1 MAVDNKPLRDRSQR
15 MDVHLDGVFTNEAA
29 LVAELGAP
37 ARRAGAYQER
47 TEIDLTHGHMLV
59 DVRLRPGQ
67 GVIVPPPQKM
77 HHHAADGATPAPGSD
92 PAVRGETE
100 AGSGFGG
107 RRADEVRAVGDRS
120 GRGTRRVL
128 LRPVLAFL
136 APASAAAAGCVGA
149 AGRGAAQPHGAAIR
163 ADRGLRR
170 RLAEAWRVR
179 ESSCNR
185 LRRHC
190 GSRWVMADE
199 TRRDVSTGMLTVV
212 RLLQNPLGQE
222 APPGERGDMVRVSDG
237 RARVYLLPSEFDS
250 ASPATLRWM
259 LAQRSSG
266 TRAPARTRHHRQAAF
281 LEDVE
286 QPPARA
292 VGGDRIEQRRGS
304 SRAGR
309 RVG

>member
-1 MAVDNKPLRDRSQR
+1 M
-15 MDVHLDGVFTNEAA
+15 
-29 LVAELGAP
+29 
-37 ARRAGAYQER
+37 
-47 TEIDLTHGHMLV
+47 
-59 DVRLRPGQ
+59 
-67 GVIVPPPQKM
+67 
-77 HHHAADGATPAPGSD
+77 ADG
-92 PAVRGETE
+92 R
-100 AGSGFGG
+100 
-107 RRADEVRAVGDRS
+107 
-120 GRGTRRVL
+120 
-128 LRPVLAFL
+128 
-136 APASAAAAGCVGA
+136 
-149 AGRGAAQPHGAAIR
+149 
-163 ADRGLRR
+163 
-170 RLAEAWRVR
+170 
-179 ESSCNR
+179 
-185 LRRHC
+185 
-190 GSRWVMADE
+190 
-199 TRRDVSTGMLTVV
+199 RRDVSTGMLTVV

-281 LEDVE
+281 VEVE